1 MAVVNGTEAVQ
12 KESLRLKVQR
22 MGGFLSRMV
31 MPNIG
36 IFIAWGLITAF
47 VIPTGWTPNENLAEL
62 VDPTM
67 KYLLPLLIA
76 FTGGRMV
83 HGNRG
88 GAIGAL
94 ATMGVIIGSDIT
106 MLLGAMVM
114 GPLAAWI
121 LKKIDALYAGK
132 VRPGLEMLVDNFV
145 LGIVGGVIMIIA
157 YLAIE
162 PIFAIILG
170 ALGAAVQWLMDMSLI
185 PLLGILVPPGQVLFL
200 NNAINHGIMIPLG
213 IQEASETGKS
223 LLFLVEANGGN
234 FAGLL
239 LAFWAFGKG
248 VSKRTAP
255 ASFVIQ
261 FIGGIGEVAF
271 PYVLVKPVIILAPIF
286 GSVAGLTTLLLL
298 DGGTVGPVSPG
309 SIIALIAMSPRGG
322 LFPNILAYV
331 IAAAVSFLVA
341 AVILKSDKKPDI
353 DETVAPSDTSVTA
366 SEDADAVPGAS
377 AGSRRTAVSADGTAV
392 TTRRIERVALIC
404 DAGMGSSAMGA
415 SILRSKITKAGLQ
428 VSTQHA
434 SMDSIPEDLDLVVT
448 NKILEDRVTQ
458 RLGAADVPVWTLE
471 NMLSQPE
478 YDAIVERIR
487 NNNEHQ

>member
-1 MAVVNGTEAVQ
+1 MTATESAESAEKKQ
-12 KESLRLKVQR
+12 SLRVRVQR
-22 MGGFLSRMV
+22 MGGFLSGMV

-36 IFIAWGLITAF
+36 VFIAWGLITAF
-47 VIPTGWTPNENLAEL
+47 VIPTGWTPNAYLAEL
-62 VDPTM
+62 VDPTI

-76 FTGGRMV
+76 YTGGRIV

-106 MLLGAMVM
+106 MLLGGMVM

-121 LKKIDALYAGK
+121 LKKVDSLYAGK
-132 VRPGLEMLVDNFV
+132 IKPGLEMLVDNFV
-145 LGIVGGVIMIIA
+145 LGIVGGIIMIIA

-162 PIFAIILG
+162 PIFAVILG
-170 ALGAAVQWLMDMSLI
+170 VMSAAVQWLMDMSLI

-213 IQEASETGKS
+213 IQEANDTGQS

-239 LAFWAFGKG
+239 LAFWIFGKG

-255 ASFVIQ
+255 ASLVIQ
-261 FIGGIGEVAF
+261 SVGGIGEVAF
-271 PYVLVKPVIILAPIF
+271 PYVLVKPIIILAPIF
-286 GSVAGLTTLLLL
+286 GSMAGLTTLLLL
-298 DGGTVGPVSPG
+298 DGGTIGPVSPG
-309 SIIALIAMSPRGG
+309 SFIALLAMTPRGG
-322 LFPNILAYV
+322 FTANILAYV

-341 AVILKSDKKPDI
+341 AVILKMDKTSNVKDTAVSPDPA
-353 DETVAPSDTSVTA
+353 TTA
-366 SEDADAVPGAS
+366 SETTATSTPATTEGGNAV
-377 AGSRRTAVSADGTAV
+377 AV
-392 TTRRIERVALIC
+392 RHRIHRLALIC

-415 SILRSKITKAGLQ
+415 SILKNKINKAGLK

-434 SMDSIPEDLDLVVT
+434 SMDSIPEDVDLIVT
-448 NKILEDRVTQ
+448 NEILKDRVVQ
-458 RLGAADVPVWTLE
+458 RLGNAETPVWTLE
-471 NMLSQPE
+471 NMLNQQE
-478 YDAIVERIR
+478 YDVIVDRIR
-487 NNNEHQ
+487 VINDTQ

>member
-1 MAVVNGTEAVQ
+1 MTAVRER
-12 KESLRLKVQR
+12 ESSANTPLRVKVQQ
-22 MGGFLSRMV
+22 MGAFLSRMV

-47 VIPTGWTPNENLAEL
+47 VIPTGWTPNENLAQL
-62 VDPTM
+62 VDPTI

-121 LKKIDALYAGK
+121 LKKVDGLYAGK
-132 VRPGLEMLVDNFV
+132 VRAGLEMLVDNFV
-145 LGIVGGVIMIIA
+145 LGIVGGIIMIVA
-157 YLAIE
+157 YLVIE
-162 PIFAIILG
+162 PIFGVIIGVLG
-170 ALGAAVQWLMDMSLI
+170 GAVEWLMGAGLI

-239 LAFWAFGKG
+239 LAFWVFGKG

-261 FIGGIGEVAF
+261 CIGGIGEVAF
-271 PYVLVKPVIILAPIF
+271 PYVLVKPIIILSPIF
-286 GSVAGLTTLLLL
+286 GSMAGLATLLLL

-322 LFPNILAYV
+322 LIPNILAYV
-331 IAAAVSFLVA
+331 IAAAVAFLVA
-341 AVILKSDKKPDI
+341 AIILKADRTPDV
-353 DETVAPSDTSVTA
+353 DETVVSSNSELTTPEDGEATPTA
-366 SEDADAVPGAS
+366 STVA
-377 AGSRRTAVSADGTAV
+377 
-392 TTRRIERVALIC
+392 TRRIERVALIC

-428 VSTQHA
+428 VDTAHA
-434 SMDSIPEDLDLVVT
+434 SMDAIPEGLDLIVT
-448 NKILEDRVTQ
+448 NKILEDRVSQ
-458 RLGAADVPVWTLE
+458 RLGGADVPVWTLE

-478 YDAIVERIR
+478 YDAIVDRIR
-487 NNNEHQ
+487 AINDRK